1 MGLSN
6 LPDHFFGI
14 IFSFDEKEILP
25 KFLYYLCGHFE
36 VSSKLDF
43 FFPVLISRELDEHLV
58 FVALNSPPD
67 KFEMIL
73 ESWLQ
78 RIDDSMVDKVEISK
92 RISFILNLLND
103 FFFDKEYLELDLV
116 IKKIR
121 GLSDQKISSM
131 RNEIDSKLN
140 SFLYNW
146 LFRIEIFSRFV
157 QICPSETITLYLRL
171 VYKNEN
177 LDDEVKFTNI
187 GEILSN
193 KNESFHD
200 NNMDIFK
207 NCHPNFNKFCS
218 ELFFSNYFEGHI
230 FLLIIA
236 KMSSL
241 NFHESKLLM

>member
-14 IFSFDEKEILP
+14 IFTFDEKEILP

-78 RIDDSMVDKVEISK
+78 RIDDSMDNEVDISN
-92 RISFILNLLND
+92 RIGFILNLLND
-103 FFFDKEYLELDLV
+103 FFFEKKYLELDLV

-121 GLSDQKISSM
+121 GLSDDKVSTM
-131 RNEIDSKLN
+131 RNEIDSQL
-140 SFLYNW
+140 STFIFNW

-157 QICPSETITLYLRL
+157 QICPYETITLYLKL
-171 VYKNEN
+171 VYKNTDLKNEIN
-177 LDDEVKFTNI
+177 FEKI
-187 GEILSN
+187 GKILSG

-200 NNMDIFK
+200 SNMNIFK

-236 KMSSL
+236 KLSRL
-241 NFHESKLLM
+241 DFEESKLLM